1 MEHAPADKPGQ
12 GGGLALGLVVL
23 VAAFA
28 LIPRLFGGGT
38 RSGADAPP
46 FTAELVA
53 NAPEG
58 SGKEVSLESLRG
70 RPVVLDFWAT
80 WCGPCRAEAPVV
92 DGLAS
97 RFKDKGLVTLGVN
110 TSDEE
115 GLAAGWAARNR
126 ISFPIVYDRDNA
138 IAGAYDV
145 HNIPTLV
152 VIDRQGKIH
161 AVRTGVTPASELERL
176 VREVL

>member
-1 MEHAPADKPGQ
+1 MNRRVRFRAR
-12 GGGLALGLVVL
+12 LALLVLALAGVTAL
-23 VAAFA
+23 APGRGAAE
-28 LIPRLFGGGT
+28 
-38 RSGADAPP
+38 SPP
-46 FTAELVA
+46 AGV
-53 NAPEG
+53 PEV
-58 SGKEVSLESLRG
+58 GKVSLVGLRLQDLAG
-70 RPVVLDFWAT
+70 NSVALDSYLGKGPVVLDFWAT

-115 GLAAGWAARNR
+115 GLAAAWAARNR
-126 ISFPIVYDRDNA
+126 ISFPIVYDRNNT

-161 AVRTGVTPASELERL
+161 AVRTGVTPGSELERL